1 MRVRFL
7 GTSRISWCVS
17 AARTV
22 FVLSEPRDQIIAFLP
37 AMRGFAYSLTNDY
50 ALAEDVLQEAVIKA
64 WMNFERFESGTNL
77 KAWLFKIVG
86 NTFYSEMRRSGR
98 QTVEAPED
106 GRLAA
111 AVGPMHDGVLQLR
124 DFRRALHSLGFEH
137 RKALLLVGAFGFSYE
152 EAAEMC
158 GVPVGT
164 IKSRVLRARRQLSE
178 ALERVSTG
186 SSELTDPATRAVLS
200 RNPPYIG

>member
-1 MRVRFL
+1 M
-7 GTSRISWCVS
+7 S

-64 WMNFERFESGTNL
+64 WMNYERFESGTNL

-98 QTVEAPED
+98 QTFEVPED

-111 AVGPMHDGVLQLR
+111 AVGPTHDGVLQLR

>member
-1 MRVRFL
+1 M
-7 GTSRISWCVS
+7 S

-22 FVLSEPRDQIIAFLP
+22 FVLSAPRDQIIAFLP

-64 WMNFERFESGTNL
+64 WTNFERFESGTNL

-98 QTVEAPED
+98 RTVEAPED

-111 AVGPMHDGVLQLR
+111 AVGPTHDGILELR

-137 RKALLLVGAFGFSYE
+137 RRALLLVGAFGFSYE

-178 ALERVSTG
+178 ELERVSAG
-186 SSELTDPATRAVLS
+186 GSELTDPATRAVLS